1 MDWRTHITSD
11 PGTLAGKPAVRGTR
25 LGVEFLLGLLAAGWT
40 PQQLLERYPTLTPEA
55 LGAVFAFA
63 AEVVRDEA
71 LYALPT
77 TAT

>member
-1 MDWRTHITSD
+1 MDWRAHITSAPD
-11 PGTLAGKPAVRGTR
+11 VLAGKPAVRGTR

-40 PQQLLERYPTLTPEA
+40 PQQLLESYPGLTPEA

-71 LYALPT
+71 LYALQPT
-77 TAT
+77 TA